1 MSQDGSKS
9 NLSVDGTR
17 AFQKKILQ
25 FYAEERRSFQWRET
39 TDPYAIL
46 VSEFMLQQTQTTRV
60 VPYFARFLQE
70 FPDFASLAAGSKSKL
85 LQLWQGL
92 GYNRRALNLQKTA
105 SIVTEQYG
113 GVLPA
118 QKQQLLLLPG
128 IGAYTAQAILTFAFN
143 QPGILIETN
152 IRAVYIHH
160 FFSPESTVHDR
171 QLEPLIEA
179 TLYQPDPRTWYYALM
194 DYGVFLKSK
203 YRQIGKRSA
212 HYVRQSKFQGSHRQ
226 VRGAIIRE
234 LTARQRSTLTT
245 LTRVLGYDKERIKLC
260 IEELKDEGF
269 LVQEGRSIS
278 LGE

>member
-1 MSQDGSKS
+1 MIRDGSKS
-9 NLSVDGTR
+9 NLSKVSAR
-17 AFQKKILQ
+17 AFQKKVLR
-25 FYAEERRSFQWRET
+25 FYADEKRSFQWRET

-60 VPYFARFLQE
+60 VPYFERFLNE
-70 FPDFASLAAGSKSKL
+70 FPDFASLATGSKSKL
-85 LQLWQGL
+85 LMLWQGL

-105 SIVTEQYG
+105 SIVMEQYG

-118 QKQQLLLLPG
+118 QKEELLLLPG
-128 IGAYTAQAILTFAFN
+128 IGAYTAQAVLTFAFN

-160 FFSPESTVHDR
+160 FFSSDSTVHDR

-179 TLYQPDPRTWYYALM
+179 TLFHSDPRTWYYALM
-194 DYGVFLKSK
+194 DYGVFLKAQ

-234 LTARQRSTLTT
+234 LTTRRQSTVTT
-245 LTRVLGYDKERIKLC
+245 LARVLGYDRDRIKLC
-260 IEELKDEGF
+260 INELKEEGF
-269 LVQEGRSIS
+269 LVQEGRSFS
-278 LGE
+278 LEE